1 LPLRFD
7 RLSVFRSE
15 FKNQKTITKIE
26 DVKIIDSKP
35 RSNRQQL
42 SNWGVSKKQKFL

>member
-1 LPLRFD
+1 LECGL
-7 RLSVFRSE
+7 
-15 FKNQKTITKIE
+15 KTITKIE

-42 SNWGVSKKQKFL
+42 SNWGVSKKQIDTWIASSAILK